1 MDTNSL
7 AHKLTDWR
15 HELHR
20 HPETAFDEHYTS
32 VFLADRLE
40 EMGITVTRGI
50 GGTGLVGT
58 LKKGTR
64 PNAVGLRTDIDA
76 NAITEQG
83 NPPWKSQN
91 PGRMHACGHDGH
103 MVQLLGAAWLLSHTI
118 DFDGTVYFI
127 CQPAEEP
134 GKGARAMIDDGLF
147 QRFPMDSIYGLHNM
161 PMLPAGQIHVC
172 PGGIMASEDNF
183 TIQITGKGAHAS
195 SPHMAI
201 DPLVTAAELIL
212 ALQTIPSRTA
222 NPLDPVVVS
231 CTELYMDGAHN
242 AIPSHVTIKG
252 DTRSFSP
259 DVQTMIETRMHDLT
273 EAVCTGNGATYD
285 FSYTHEFAP
294 TRNTPANTA
303 LVARAARRVLGS
315 EQVYDTCEP
324 IMISEDFAQYL
335 DHVPGAFFFLGSG
348 VSNIPPENT
357 MLHNA
362 GFDYNDHIL
371 MTGATVLAEIACQA
385 LED

>member
-32 VFLADRLE
+32 AFLADRLE

-161 PMLPAGQIHVC
+161 PMLPAGQIHVR

-201 DPLVTAAELIL
+201 DPLVTAAICF
-212 ALQTIPSRTA
+212 
-222 NPLDPVVVS
+222 LDQIGQAS
-231 CTELYMDGAHN
+231 L
-242 AIPSHVTIKG
+242 
-252 DTRSFSP
+252 RF
-259 DVQTMIETRMHDLT
+259 HDLCQIFSVT
-273 EAVCTGNGATYD
+273 DSQSTG
-285 FSYTHEFAP
+285 SC
-294 TRNTPANTA
+294 
-303 LVARAARRVLGS
+303 RRFLHGTLYGRGS
-315 EQVYDTCEP
+315 
-324 IMISEDFAQYL
+324 
-335 DHVPGAFFFLGSG
+335 
-348 VSNIPPENT
+348 
-357 MLHNA
+357 
-362 GFDYNDHIL
+362 
-371 MTGATVLAEIACQA
+371 
-385 LED
+385 